1 MKTAAQIIKE
11 FMEHKN
17 GSLKDTLEAYELTD
31 EDITVCLYDEEE
43 QSLINISEDQTKEQ
57 PIQLWYSITNNK
69 PYGVFTHLGHEKI
82 ENNMREERLKAIA

>member
-1 MKTAAQIIKE
+1 MKAATQIIKE

-17 GSLKDTLEAYELTD
+17 GSLKDTLEAYELTTD
-31 EDITVCLYDEEE
+31 DIWVYLYNEEE

-82 ENNMREERLKAIA
+82 VNNMREKD